1 MNEEINQLEQ
11 YIFAKNR
18 KLFLDNLIK
27 DTESY
32 YYFSL
37 LEAIDNQGNA
47 LTSEQEEDLK
57 RYRKFRTASSKGIR
71 VRYLFRQYDKAETEE
86 AKKKVIQE
94 LNSKLFKVMCV
105 LPNSSQKENGQ
116 IGIQLQAQIRR
127 RISRSRSQSNLSS
140 SENINSN
147 IDDDDDDEFEEE
159 ELELANE
166 EQEDDDFAQ
175 NSQNEEQLIQI
186 EEGSSVIE
194 EALQAIP
201 AQRQEPQDSEQQIDI
216 EEDEEKEDQNNKKD
230 YPSQFDN
237 KKLEVDLFIKKN
249 PLEKL
254 LNTLNLDS
262 LIRIPVKKV
271 KECKEYYT
279 IQLYLQKVDVYAL
292 SCEELIEILL
302 HYQSL
307 INKNKNYDQEIV
319 QQYEKYTLEQL
330 LSIGTHLPDVTK
342 DREYVKNVF
351 LKQFDLQKINTLE
364 GQARIDELYIIYE
377 WSKGLKQ
384 KFQSLQDQILF
395 EILYQ
400 GIQFDIYDH
409 KVFIEY
415 LNNPKEQI
423 SELNEQSQKK
433 YKLLKKSYDSFWHN
447 VHNFESLE
455 YSQTKLIKKYIKK
468 HLKSSKGY
476 SVSPYDEYFQN
487 NYLQKVLIQVRLYEG
502 DQNVPK
508 VSKYLSPSEISTI
521 YSSKE
526 VKILKSNKKSFVQN
540 EKVTLNVQ
548 LKNIDKLYVKIF
560 NFVPENY
567 YLKNLTDFNEHVDL
581 DGLSPNEEVFFDFK
595 PENIH
600 PCTRFIKA
608 FDFESIQKTS
618 KGIFIIEFFSSG
630 IASRAIIYKGSLTF
644 FSRNTIA
651 GQEIVILDEEGNIQS
666 EGRVGLWIDKEFYQA
681 RKDGRI
687 LVPYRK
693 DSQKSIQCI
702 LVSDKFAQLTS
713 LTHLSENYQFSCNYI
728 YNQESFIFGNKVQL
742 ILQPSLTINQEIAD
756 ISLLKGTE
764 ISIVTITTD
773 DVPQTTRVS
782 KKTLQNDQD
791 IVVDFILPA
800 KTKQVNIELNTKLD
814 TMNGTEELKLS
825 STHTIQID
833 QHTNQLNY
841 VSFFLQ
847 NVDQYYILVL
857 GKNGEPIPNFK
868 VSVTLYHKYL
878 NPENNIKLQT
888 NEEGRIGLGKLNNVI
903 SIYVVSEQTKNNL
916 TITKKWNLER
926 NYIRGIESLPHI
938 FQIKEGNKVEI
949 PLICEKNSVVDR
961 NEFILLKI
969 VDKNQ
974 NLQQLIGSCQL
985 NCISY
990 ETNKIEITPNNT
1002 LIIKNL
1008 QSGLYFL
1015 RSKLN
1020 TKNFL
1025 IKVHNCKIWQH
1036 SSLTE
1041 SATSSIL
1048 IKNKLLLNQSQVPVE
1063 DQIRVESFK
1072 NESGKISIQLNRQKS
1087 YLNTRVHVIAFQYF
1101 PNGLSNPFNNF
1112 CTGYDNYKIQEIN
1125 LKATKNKY
1133 MSNRQLGDEF
1143 AYVLDRK
1150 VQTRFTGNSLEKP
1163 SLAIKRNFIQD
1174 TNTEA
1179 EKVQEET
1186 KLEKAFKRKLSV
1198 SDRGE
1203 EEEFYQRDAS
1213 YCDFQAEDQEVFD
1226 MDASYSREECEKES
1240 PVRQR
1245 KCRAK
1250 KAKRIQSSS
1259 DRIYFNRYDFNCQIS
1274 PIDAHL
1280 NFLKNPCLIYTN
1292 LIPNKDGVIEIEASL
1307 AKYSAVQ
1314 VILRTP
1320 SHHNVSVF
1328 NLEHLLNREI
1338 ETRDLRQKTNLQ
1350 KGKYYSI
1357 FRSTETI
1364 MKGKQCTIDDITST
1378 EFSIIDSLNKVF
1390 DFQIELS
1397 RFAGTFTDNSS
1408 SKSFTEEWEFLKKW
1422 DTLSTSE
1429 KNQKYNNNL
1438 SHELNFF
1445 LYMKDK
1451 PFFESIVKSHLQ
1463 NKIELT
1469 LVDLFLLGKYDDL
1482 INKYLHIE
1490 ILDRINCFEICLM
1503 IYSLK
1508 LLNQLEKAQK
1518 LIEYLQVQ
1526 TKQNVSDKEIQ
1537 KRYFEIILNKK
1548 QDKAPTSNKLMIQQ
1562 ASYNKFSNLNRNSN
1576 NNNYN
1581 YDDDNCSNSLGS
1593 EECDQDFNNYDDEDE
1608 EEYSGGE
1615 EEYSRNEQKYMQYED
1630 ENFERIKVSKK
1641 EEKKSHYKFNPIT
1654 QNYKQQRQ
1662 LFQQCNQS
1670 LKKTGQYCERHYLN
1684 QKDDHFYGK
1693 ELINANGFWFEFA
1706 QNILENSQ
1714 ISNFLSSKFLECNKS
1729 HTEMVLVLSVLNLP
1743 FSSPNHN
1750 QYSAQGKDQV
1760 IQAADNL
1767 LLFTKEIKETS
1778 SQLKSTIMINQ
1789 RFFDPNDKFEIQGEE
1804 KFEKDAQEFIINY
1817 IYGCQVIVTNCTGGQ
1832 QEIQVLTEV
1841 PEGSVPVHTI
1851 EYTKSYTQKLDSYS
1865 TKIFEFYFYF
1875 PAVGDYSIYPANV
1888 SKNGQVLCVAKDTQF
1903 QVKKE
1908 LTQISLNTLD
1918 QVLSQG
1924 TKEDILK
1931 FLKEKDWQDTNK
1943 QSNFNST
1950 FLSIVFMCTDKEFF
1964 IKLLQILRQKHY
1976 FHFDIWKYSLL
1987 HLDHASLIEFVNS
2000 SSMRQKVSKYVS
2012 HLSCSLIKSSLNIGE
2027 WNRIYEYYPLIN
2039 SRVHLLK
2046 RDSANILNSQFR
2058 RTYCHFLRYVVEK
2071 GLNNMSA
2078 IDRLVF
2084 TYYLLLQ
2091 DRIEIAIEQF
2101 DKINESDI
2109 NTKQGSIQ
2117 YDYIKAY
2124 LDFYKGYPNFKV
2136 AREIIEKYLD
2146 YPIISWR
2153 NLFYDM
2159 ANQIAEYDGEDLIGE
2174 ELVKNFQSK
2183 FSQIYFFNYQL
2194 NLNISGESQ
2203 LKKEDKAQ
2211 TDKQQVLSIRFDDK
2225 KIIVE
2230 HKNIPKE
2237 LTLTFYKIDL
2247 EVFFSK
2253 KPFLSN
2259 ISEDFSYLQP
2269 SHTQVVQLNDEDKNQ
2284 STATVSKFDVPE
2296 QLQGSNVY
2304 IQAISGPF
2312 LKAGVTYFSTQL
2324 KVSLYSD
2331 DAYLKITD
2339 QGNSLLSKIYVKVF
2353 SKNKSGKIDFIKDGY
2368 TDLRGRFEYL
2378 LSSSVNINDIDKLSL
2393 FIMSDDHGSLILE
2406 AKPPKKIGQYTETV
2420 QLKSRNWAQKYES
2433 KLKSKK

>member
-71 VRYLFRQYDKAETEE
+71 VRYLFRQYDKAESDEV
-86 AKKKVIQE
+86 KKKVIQE
-94 LNSKLFKVMCV
+94 LNSKLFKVTGV
-105 LPNSSQKENGQ
+105 LRNHVSLKDNGQ
-116 IGIQLQAQIRR
+116 VSQQLQAFINRR
-127 RISRSRSQSNLSS
+127 RSRSRSRSRSS
-140 SENINSN
+140 SCSENFNSN
-147 IDDDDDDEFEEE
+147 IEVDDEDFDE
-159 ELELANE
+159 E
-166 EQEDDDFAQ
+166 EQEQELDYKVQEDNQ
-175 NSQNEEQLIQI
+175 NSENEECLIQI

-194 EALQAIP
+194 EALQTVS
-201 AQRQEPQDSEQQIDI
+201 AQRQQPQDCEQQIDI
-216 EEDEEKEDQNNKKD
+216 EEDEEEEDQNIKKD

-237 KKLEVDLFIKKN
+237 KKLDVDLFIKKN
-249 PLEKL
+249 SLEKL
-254 LNTLNLDS
+254 LDILNLDS

-307 INKNKNYDQEIV
+307 VNKNKNYDQEIV
-319 QQYEKYTLEQL
+319 QQYDKYTLEQL
-330 LSIGTHLPDVTK
+330 ISIATHIPDVTK
-342 DREYVKNVF
+342 DKEYVKNVF
-351 LKQFDLQKINTLE
+351 LKQFDLQKLSTLE
-364 GQARIDELYIIYE
+364 GQARIDELQVIYD
-377 WSKGLKQ
+377 WSKSLKQ

-409 KVFIEY
+409 KAFIEY

-433 YKLLKKSYDSFWHN
+433 YKLLKKSYDSFWHS

-455 YSQTKLIKKYIKK
+455 YSQAKLIKKYIKK
-468 HLKSSKGY
+468 HLKSNKTY
-476 SVSPYDEYFQN
+476 SVSPYDEYFQT
-487 NYLQKVLIQVRLYEG
+487 NYLQKTLIHVRLYEG

-526 VKILKSNKKSFVQN
+526 VKILKSNKKSFEQN

-567 YLKNLTDFNEHVDL
+567 YLKNLSNFNEHIDL

-600 PCTRFIKA
+600 PCTRFVKA

-666 EGRVGLWIDKEFYQA
+666 EGRVGIWIDKEFYQTK
-681 RKDGRI
+681 KDGRI

-693 DSQKSIQCI
+693 DGQKQTQCI
-702 LVSDKFAQLTS
+702 LVSDKFAQLAS
-713 LTHLSENYQFSCNYI
+713 LTHLSENYRFSCNYI

-756 ISLLKGTE
+756 VSLLKSTE

-791 IVVDFILPA
+791 IVVEFILPA
-800 KTKQVNIELNTKLD
+800 KTKQVNVELNTKLD

-825 STHTIQID
+825 STHTIHID

-841 VSFFLQ
+841 ASFFLQ
-847 NVDQYYILVL
+847 NVDQYYMLVL

-868 VSVTLYHKYL
+868 VSINLYHKYL
-878 NPENNIKLQT
+878 NLDNNIKLQT
-888 NEEGRIGLGKLNNVI
+888 NEEGRISLGKLNNVI
-903 SIYVVSEQTKNNL
+903 SIYVVSEQAKNNL

-949 PLICEKNSVVDR
+949 PLICEKNSVIDR

-974 NLQQLIGSCQL
+974 NLQQLIANCQL

-990 ETNKIEITPNNT
+990 ETNKFEMTANNT
-1002 LIIKNL
+1002 LLIKNL
-1008 QSGLYFL
+1008 TSGLYFL

-1036 SSLTE
+1036 SSQTE

-1048 IKNKLLLNQSQVPVE
+1048 TKDKLLLNQSSVPVE
-1063 DQIRVESFK
+1063 DQIRIESFK

-1087 YLNTRVHVIAFQYF
+1087 YQNARVHLIAFQYF
-1101 PNGLSNPFNNF
+1101 PNGLSNPFNTF
-1112 CTGYDNYKIQEIN
+1112 CTGYDNYKIQEIS
-1125 LKATKNKY
+1125 LQPTKNKY

-1179 EKVQEET
+1179 ENI
-1186 KLEKAFKRKLSV
+1186 KLEKPIQASLKRKLSV
-1198 SDRGE
+1198 SDCEEKEVYARDLSYSNFAGE
-1203 EEEFYQRDAS
+1203 EAACYE
-1213 YCDFQAEDQEVFD
+1213 
-1226 MDASYSREECEKES
+1226 MDASYAECEREIDIKS
-1240 PVRQR
+1240 KARNS
-1245 KCRAK
+1245 K
-1250 KAKRIQSSS
+1250 KMSSS

-1280 NFLKNPCLIYTN
+1280 NFLKNTCLIYTN
-1292 LIPNKDGVIEIEASL
+1292 LLPNKDGLIELEANL
-1307 AKYSAVQ
+1307 TKYSAVQ
-1314 VILRTP
+1314 VILSAPT
-1320 SHHNVSVF
+1320 HHNVSVF

-1350 KGKYYSI
+1350 KGRYYSI
-1357 FRSTETI
+1357 FRNTETI
-1364 MKGKQCTIDDITST
+1364 LKGKQCTIDDITST

-1397 RFAGTFTDNSS
+1397 RFAGTFTDNTSC
-1408 SKSFTEEWEFLKKW
+1408 KSFTEEWEFLKKW

-1445 LYMKDK
+1445 LYLKDK
-1451 PFFESIVKSHLQ
+1451 PFFDSIVKSHLY
-1463 NKIELT
+1463 NKIEFT
-1469 LVDLFLLGKYDDL
+1469 LVDLFLLEKYEDL

-1490 ILDRINCFEICLM
+1490 VLDRINSFEICLM

-1508 LLNQLEKAQK
+1508 QLNQFEKAQK
-1518 LIEYLQVQ
+1518 LIEYMQVQ
-1526 TKQNVSDKEIQ
+1526 SKQNISDKEIQ
-1537 KRYFEIILNKK
+1537 KKYFEIILNKK
-1548 QDKAPTSNKLMIQQ
+1548 QDQAQSNKKMMIQQ
-1562 ASYNKFSNLNRNSN
+1562 AAYSKISNLSNNN

-1581 YDDDNCSNSLGS
+1581 YDNDNCSNSLVS
-1593 EECDQDFNNYDDEDE
+1593 EENEQNFDDVGYDDDE
-1608 EEYSGGE
+1608 EEEGGYSDGSYRGIQCE
-1615 EEYSRNEQKYMQYED
+1615 EEKYQ
-1630 ENFERIKVSKK
+1630 ERCNNAVRLKK
-1641 EEKKSHYKFNPIT
+1641 KAEKKDYKFNPIT
-1654 QNYKQQRQ
+1654 QSYKQQRQ

-1684 QKDDHFYGK
+1684 QKDEHFYGK
-1693 ELINANGFWFEFA
+1693 ELISANSFWLEFA
-1706 QNILENSQ
+1706 QNILETSQ

-1743 FSSPNHN
+1743 FNSPNHN

-1760 IQAADNL
+1760 IQAADNF

-1789 RFFDPNDKFEIQGEE
+1789 RFFDPNDKYEIQGEE
-1804 KFEKDAQEFIINY
+1804 KFEKDAQEFVINY

-1888 SKNGQVLCVAKDTQF
+1888 SKNGQVLCVAKDSQF

-1908 LTQISLNTLD
+1908 LAQIKLNTLD

-1943 QSNFNST
+1943 QANFNST
-1950 FLSIVFMCTDKEFF
+1950 FMSIVQMCTDKEFF
-1964 IKLLQILRQKHY
+1964 IKLLQIFRQKNF

-2000 SSMRQKVSKYVS
+2000 SNMRQKVSKYVS

-2027 WNRIYEYYPLIN
+2027 WNRVYEYYPLIN

-2058 RTYCHFLRYVVEK
+2058 HTYCHFLRYVVEK
-2071 GLNNMSA
+2071 GLNNMSS

-2101 DKINESDI
+2101 DKINERDI

-2159 ANQIAEYDGEDLIGE
+2159 ANQIAEYDGEDMIGE
-2174 ELVKNFQSK
+2174 EL
-2183 FSQIYFFNYQL
+2183 L
-2194 NLNISGESQ
+2194 NLNISGDSQ
-2203 LKKEDKAQ
+2203 LKKEDKVQ
-2211 TDKQQVLSIRFDDK
+2211 TDKQQVLSLRFDDK

-2237 LTLTFYKIDL
+2237 LSLTYYKIDL

-2269 SHTQVVQLNDEDKNQ
+2269 SYTQINLLNEEDKNQ
-2284 STATVSKFDVPE
+2284 STPTVSKFDVPE

-2339 QGNSLLSKIYVKVF
+2339 QSNSLLSKIYVKVF

-2406 AKPPKKIGQYTETV
+2406 AKPPKRVGQYTETV

-2433 KLKSKK
+2433 KVKSKK

>member
-71 VRYLFRQYDKAETEE
+71 VRYLFRQYDKAESDE

-94 LNSKLFKVMCV
+94 LNSKLFKVTGV
-105 LPNSSQKENGQ
+105 LPNTLSQKENGLVGQ
-116 IGIQLQAQIRR
+116 QQQAFINR
-127 RISRSRSQSNLSS
+127 RISRSRSQSS
-140 SENINSN
+140 INSSQC
-147 IDDDDDDEFEEE
+147 EEE
-159 ELELANE
+159 EFDED
-166 EQEDDDFAQ
+166 EQEQEIAFDEQDDGD
-175 NSQNEEQLIQI
+175 NSQDEERLIQI

-194 EALQAIP
+194 EVQQVVS
-201 AQRQEPQDSEQQIDI
+201 AQRQVPQDSEQQINVE
-216 EEDEEKEDQNNKKD
+216 EEDEEEEEQDQSNKKD
-230 YPSQFDN
+230 YPSQFNN
-237 KKLEVDLFIKKN
+237 KKLEVDLIIKKN
-249 PLEKL
+249 SLEKL
-254 LNTLNLDS
+254 LAILNLDS
-262 LIRIPVKKV
+262 LIRIPVKKI

-307 INKNKNYDQEIV
+307 VNKNKNYDQEIV
-319 QQYEKYTLEQL
+319 QNYEKYTLEQL
-330 LSIGTHLPDVTK
+330 ISIGTNLPDVTK
-342 DREYVKNVF
+342 DKEYVKNVF
-351 LKQFDLQKINTLE
+351 LKQFDLQKIKTLE
-364 GQARIDELYIIYE
+364 GQARIDELWIIYE

-447 VHNFESLE
+447 VHSFESVE
-455 YSQTKLIKKYIKK
+455 YSQAKLIKKYIKK
-468 HLKSSKGY
+468 HLKSSKTY
-476 SVSPYDEYFQN
+476 SVSPYDEYFQT
-487 NYLQKVLIQVRLYEG
+487 NYLQKILIQVRLYEG

-521 YSSKE
+521 YSTKE

-567 YLKNLTDFNEHVDL
+567 YLKNLADFNEHVDL

-600 PCTRFIKA
+600 PCTRFVKA

-681 RKDGRI
+681 KKDGRI

-693 DSQKSIQCI
+693 DSQKQIQCI

-713 LTHLSENYQFSCNYI
+713 LTHLNENYKFSCNYI

-756 ISLLKGTE
+756 VSILKGTE

-773 DVPQTTRVS
+773 DVPQTTRIS

-791 IVVDFILPA
+791 IVIEFILPA

-814 TMNGTEELKLS
+814 TMNGTEELKLN
-825 STHTIQID
+825 STNTIYID
-833 QHTNQLNY
+833 QHTNQLNFA
-841 VSFFLQ
+841 SFFLQ

-868 VSVTLYHKYL
+868 VSINLQHKYF
-878 NPENNIKLQT
+878 NTDNNIKLQT

-903 SIYVVSEQTKNNL
+903 SLQVASELTKNNL
-916 TITKKWNLER
+916 TISKKWNLER

-938 FQIKEGNKVEI
+938 FQIKEGNNVEI
-949 PLICEKNSVVDR
+949 PLLCEQNTVIDR

-974 NLQQLIGSCQL
+974 NLQQLIANCLL
-985 NCISY
+985 NCISN
-990 ETNKIEITPNNT
+990 ETNKVEKTTKNT
-1002 LIIKNL
+1002 LLIKNL
-1008 QSGLYFL
+1008 SSGLYFL

-1020 TKNFL
+1020 TKNFI

-1036 SSLTE
+1036 SSQTE

-1048 IKNKLLLNQSQVPVE
+1048 TKNKLLLNQSSVPVE

-1072 NESGKISIQLNRQKS
+1072 NESGKIQIQLNRQKS
-1087 YLNTRVHVIAFQYF
+1087 YQNTRVHLIAFQYF
-1101 PNGLSNPFNNF
+1101 PNGLSNPYNNF
-1112 CTGYDNYKIQEIN
+1112 CTGYDNYKIQEVN
-1125 LKATKNKY
+1125 LQNTKNKY

-1174 TNTEA
+1174 TNTETENIQA
-1179 EKVQEET
+1179 DKP
-1186 KLEKAFKRKLSV
+1186 LEKGFKRKLSV
-1198 SDRGE
+1198 SDRE
-1203 EEEFYQRDAS
+1203 EKEFYERDAS
-1213 YCDFQAEDQEVFD
+1213 YCNFDEAEDEECFD
-1226 MDASYSREECEKES
+1226 DDASYQECKREAPIKYKKS
-1240 PVRQR
+1240 M
-1245 KCRAK
+1245 AK
-1250 KAKRIQSSS
+1250 KARGMASPS
-1259 DRIYFNRYDFNCQIS
+1259 DRIYFNRYDYNCQIS

-1280 NFLKNPCLIYTN
+1280 NFLKNTCLIYSN
-1292 LIPNKDGVIEIEASL
+1292 LVPNKDGLIEFEENLS
-1307 AKYSAVQ
+1307 KYSAVQ
-1314 VILRTP
+1314 IILRTP
-1320 SHHNVSVF
+1320 THHNVSVF

-1357 FRSTETI
+1357 FRNTETI
-1364 MKGKQCTIDDITST
+1364 MKGKQCIIDDITST

-1397 RFAGTFTDNSS
+1397 RFAGTFTDSTS

-1422 DTLSTSE
+1422 DSLSTSE

-1445 LYMKDK
+1445 LYLKDK
-1451 PFFESIVKSHLQ
+1451 PYFDSIVKNHLQ
-1463 NKIELT
+1463 NKIEFT
-1469 LVDLFLLGKYDDL
+1469 LVDLFLLGKYEDL
-1482 INKYLHIE
+1482 INKYHHIE
-1490 ILDRINCFEICLM
+1490 ILDRINSFEICLM

-1508 LLNQLEKAQK
+1508 QLNQLEKAQK

-1526 TKQNVSDKEIQ
+1526 SKQNVSDKEIQ

-1548 QDKAPTSNKLMIQQ
+1548 QDQQAQSGKKMVIQQ
-1562 ASYNKFSNLNRNSN
+1562 AAYNISNIGGGGSYQNRNKKLFGDEDDDD
-1576 NNNYN
+1576 
-1581 YDDDNCSNSLGS
+1581 DDDNCSNSLVS
-1593 EECDQDFNNYDDEDE
+1593 EENEQYQCGEAGSDEDFECYQQNNDCE
-1608 EEYSGGE
+1608 EEMF
-1615 EEYSRNEQKYMQYED
+1615 EQQRQFMPKMA
-1630 ENFERIKVSKK
+1630 SKAK
-1641 EEKKSHYKFNPIT
+1641 QNYKFNPIT
-1654 QNYKQQRQ
+1654 SSYKQQRQ
-1662 LFQQCNQS
+1662 LFQQCNQA

-1693 ELINANGFWFEFA
+1693 ELMSANSFWLEFA
-1706 QNILENSQ
+1706 HNILETSS
-1714 ISNFLSSKFLECNKS
+1714 ISNFLSCKFLECNKS
-1729 HTEMVLVLSVLNLP
+1729 HTEMVLVLSILNLP
-1743 FSSPNHN
+1743 FNSPNHN

-1760 IQAADNL
+1760 IQAADNF

-1789 RFFDPNDKFEIQGEE
+1789 RFFDPNDKYEIQGEE

-1875 PAVGDYSIYPANV
+1875 PAIGNYSIYPANV
-1888 SKNGQVLCVAKDTQF
+1888 SKNGQVLCVAKDSQF
-1903 QVKKE
+1903 QVNKE
-1908 LTQISLNTLD
+1908 LAQIKLNTLD

-1950 FLSIVFMCTDKEFF
+1950 FMSIVSMCTDKEFF
-1964 IKLLQILRQKHY
+1964 IKLLQILRQKNF

-2000 SSMRQKVSKYVS
+2000 SSVRQKVQKYVS
-2012 HLSCSLIKSSLNIGE
+2012 HLSCTLIKSSLNIGE

-2071 GLNNMSA
+2071 GLNNMSS

-2109 NTKQGSIQ
+2109 TTKQGSIQ

-2159 ANQIAEYDGEDLIGE
+2159 ANQIAEYDGEDMIGE
-2174 ELVKNFQSK
+2174 EL
-2183 FSQIYFFNYQL
+2183 L
-2194 NLNISGESQ
+2194 NLNISGDSQ
-2203 LKKEDKAQ
+2203 LKKEDKVQ
-2211 TDKQQVLSIRFDDK
+2211 NEKQQVLSLRFDDK

-2237 LTLTFYKIDL
+2237 LTLTYYKIDL

-2269 SHTQVVQLNDEDKNQ
+2269 SFTQIIALNDEDKNQ
-2284 STATVSKFDVPE
+2284 STPTVSKFDVPE
-2296 QLQGSNVY
+2296 QIQGSNVY

-2339 QGNSLLSKIYVKVF
+2339 QSNSLLSKIYVKVF

-2406 AKPPKKIGQYTETV
+2406 AKPPKRIGQYTETV
-2420 QLKSRNWAQKYES
+2420 QLKSRNWAQKYET
-2433 KLKSKK
+2433 KLKNKK